1 MKKCCWLY
9 ANEKLNTY
17 SACFIGKTIDEL
29 VDDFNKEVNNPE
41 PLTQDRA
48 YYREALLQAIE
59 EKGIDTAPITD
70 STIAGTTIN
79 FTHPIACNH
88 ETRELEILK

>member
-29 VDDFNKEVNNPE
+29 VDEFNKEVANTE

-48 YYREALLQAIE
+48 YYREALLRAIE

-70 STIAGTTIN
+70 GTTSCTTIN
-79 FTHPIACNH
+79 FSRPIAFNR
-88 ETRELEILK
+88 ETRELEIKK